1 MDCTTFPVV
10 VRKRALSE
18 KRRKNSKTFIF
29 PSSFIGLAVSQITGG
44 IMKKAVYI
52 VEDNP
57 LFVLMLN
64 YRFDEWTNVRLTHFT
79 SAEECLKHVEAHH
92 MHPSLY
98 VLDYQLPGMNGLD
111 ALKQIKKIDTDSRV
125 AILSSTLNQEV
136 TLALMQAGAEEV
148 IEKRDRY
155 LEKLCRLLGEEA

>member
-1 MDCTTFPVV
+1 
-10 VRKRALSE
+10 
-18 KRRKNSKTFIF
+18 
-29 PSSFIGLAVSQITGG
+29 
-44 IMKKAVYI
+44 MKKSVYI

-79 SAEECLKHVEAHH
+79 SAEECIKHVTTHKT
-92 MHPSLY
+92 HPSLY

-111 ALKQIKKIDTDSRV
+111 ALKQIKQIDDNCRV
-125 AILSSTLNQEV
+125 AILSSTLNNDVAAE
-136 TLALMQAGAEEV
+136 LLKAGAEEV

-155 LEKLCRLLGEEA
+155 LERLCRLLDEV

>member
-1 MDCTTFPVV
+1 
-10 VRKRALSE
+10 
-18 KRRKNSKTFIF
+18 
-29 PSSFIGLAVSQITGG
+29 
-44 IMKKAVYI
+44 MKKAVYI

-79 SAEECLKHVEAHH
+79 TAEECIRHVELHH
-92 MHPSLY
+92 THPALY
-98 VLDYQLPGMNGLD
+98 VIDYQLPGMNGLD
-111 ALKQIKKIDTDSRV
+111 ALKQIKKIDTESRV

-136 TLALMQAGAEEV
+136 TLALKQAGAEEV

-155 LEKLCRLLGEEA
+155 LEKLCRLLEEES

>member
-1 MDCTTFPVV
+1 
-10 VRKRALSE
+10 
-18 KRRKNSKTFIF
+18 
-29 PSSFIGLAVSQITGG
+29 
-44 IMKKAVYI
+44 MKKAVYI

-79 SAEECLKHVEAHH
+79 TAEECLQHVQSNHI
-92 MHPSLY
+92 HPSLY

-111 ALKQIKKIDTDSRV
+111 ALKQIKQLDTDSRV
-125 AILSSTLNQEV
+125 AILSSTLNHEV
-136 TLALMQAGAEEV
+136 TLALLQAGAEEV

-155 LEKLCRLLGEEA
+155 LERLCRLLGEDA

>member
-1 MDCTTFPVV
+1 
-10 VRKRALSE
+10 
-18 KRRKNSKTFIF
+18 
-29 PSSFIGLAVSQITGG
+29 
-44 IMKKAVYI
+44 MKKAVYV

-79 SAEECLKHVEAHH
+79 SAEECLKHVESHH
-92 MHPSLY
+92 THPALY

-111 ALKQIKKIDTDSRV
+111 ALKQIKRLDTDSRV
-125 AILSSTLNQEV
+125 AILSSTLNREV

-155 LEKLCRLLGEEA
+155 LEKLCRLLGEEV

>member
-1 MDCTTFPVV
+1 MAVLENNLPLD
-10 VRKRALSE
+10 KN
-18 KRRKNSKTFIF
+18 RRIIGKTFTPTF
-29 PSSFIGLAVSQITGG
+29 SFIRWQYYFREGVK
-44 IMKKAVYI
+44 MKKAVYI
-52 VEDNP
+52 IEDNP

-79 SAEECLKHVEAHH
+79 SAEECLKHVVSYHNYPA
-92 MHPSLY
+92 LY

-111 ALKQIKKIDTDSRV
+111 ALKQIKKIDTESRV
-125 AILSSTLNQEV
+125 AILSSTLNHEV

-155 LEKLCRLLGEEA
+155 LEKLGRLLGEEA